1 LTYIVNALGGSL
13 MQKGW
18 FDKPIPVIVGAV
30 KTIHKVSNAREAAHL
45 LINRWPSQGTAV
57 HVRARTLCLA
67 VLHGQQQPNAA
78 REAFAEAAREADVL
92 ARITVDI
99 SDAMDG
105 GLAFDVP
112 VRIRTGVSGMSS
124 RLVTSVQGA
133 ADVLID
139 WPQSRRGPAYNAAR
153 DIVEGAIDGQTT
165 PAEAREA
172 FAAFSD
178 GEEILLEG

>member
-1 LTYIVNALGGSL
+1 

-18 FDKPIPVIVGAV
+18 FDRPIPVFIGTVRTV
-30 KTIHKVSNAREAAHL
+30 HKVSNAREAAYL
-45 LINRWPSQGTAV
+45 LINRWPRQGTAI

-67 VLHGQQQPNAA
+67 VLHGQQKPNAA
-78 REAFAEAAREADVL
+78 REAFAEAAREADVF
-92 ARITVDI
+92 AKVTVDI

-105 GLAFDVP
+105 SLQFDVP
-112 VRIRTGVSGMSS
+112 VRIRTGATGASS
-124 RLVTSVQGA
+124 RMVTSVQGA

-139 WPQSRRGPAYNAAR
+139 WPQSRRGAAYHATR

-172 FAAFSD
+172 FAALSAD
-178 GEEILLEG
+178 ERILLED